1 MKIVKN
7 LHDLRLLSNKYGLEL
22 INKSDYDYTVNE
34 KIKIK
39 RALVNIKTLLEDYR
53 FKNKDIPIKELDKIF
68 NDYIKGEL

>member
-34 KIKIK
+34 EIKIK
-39 RALVNIKTLLEDYR
+39 RALVNIKTLLENYR

>member
-22 INKSDYDYTVNE
+22 INKSDYDYSINE

-39 RALVNIKTLLEDYR
+39 RTLVNIKTLLENYR